1 MHDAQKLRSVL
12 AKAVVCAVLMTAGVA
27 PPAQSQSLGEIAQK
41 AKAARAK
48 AEADR
53 AKAQA
58 EANGK
63 APAQP
68 SSGSGTSPKAGATK
82 TFTNE
87 SLKSLPPS
95 PDTSPAL
102 SAPSSQVKPQAAPGS
117 EDASPKATSENVPQ
131 VMKDEAWWRARM
143 SKLRTTLAEAETTF
157 AAKTVLVARLER
169 VRDNVPERGYSV
181 AQAYAE
187 ASAELAKARSEA
199 TVAAGA
205 VRAAKLAIEDAE
217 EEARV
222 SGALP
227 GWLR

>member
-12 AKAVVCAVLMTAGVA
+12 AKAVVCAVLMTAAIA

-41 AKAARAK
+41 AKAAREK

-58 EANGK
+58 EADGK
-63 APAQP
+63 APAP
-68 SSGSGTSPKAGATK
+68 SSSGMSGTSPKAGATK

-87 SLKSLPPS
+87 SLKSLPAS

-102 SAPSSQVKPQAAPGS
+102 SAPSSQVKPQPAREEAN
-117 EDASPKATSENVPQ
+117 PKATSENVPQ

-143 SKLRTTLAEAETTF
+143 SKLRATLAEAETAF
-157 AAKTVLVARLER
+157 AAKTTLVVRLER

-187 ASAELAKARSEA
+187 SSAELAKARSEA
-199 TVAAGA
+199 ALAAGA
-205 VRAAKLAIEDAE
+205 VRAAKVAIEDAE

-222 SGALP
+222 SRVLP